1 MAPASGVATVED
13 ATHGARDGR
22 VGGPGRG
29 QLCEG
34 GRMDLQTGR
43 VYESR
48 DEAIAAGV
56 PAADLVEV
64 ERTTDGR
71 YRLPADKV
79 ISSLGGNPWHQP
91 HQGTRE
97 MARRAKRVAR

>member
-1 MAPASGVATVED
+1 
-13 ATHGARDGR
+13 
-22 VGGPGRG
+22 
-29 QLCEG
+29 
-34 GRMDLQTGR
+34 MDLRTGR

-56 PAADLVEV
+56 PAADLIEV
-64 ERTTDGR
+64 ERAADGR

-79 ISSLGGNPWHQP
+79 ISLLGGNPAHRP

-97 MARRAKRVAR
+97 MARRAKRLAGRGR